1 MFTHRTLPTEK
12 HRETF
17 AQKKNTHIF
26 FLQIAHTD
34 CTKKNTPQN
43 FCTQKLYPEQFLHSR
58 NFSAQKPLRTF
69 FFTAPQFLQRV
80 FLHRK
85 FSAQKVL
92 RTTFFTYRR
101 LYTQMMPLH
110 GKRIAHKTC
119 AHSTLLHATSFYT
132 ERFCFPFLI
141 IYLSCS
147 PSQIVF
153 CKKQA
158 VVVDILYGYHC
169 ALTF

>member
-26 FLQIAHTD
+26 FYKLHTQ
-34 CTKKNTPQN
+34 TAQKKIHPKI
-43 FCTQKLYPEQFLHSR
+43 FARR
-58 NFSAQKPLRTF
+58 NFTQNSFYTAETFPHRSLYEHF

>member
-17 AQKKNTHIF
+17 AQKKKYTHF
-26 FLQIAHTD
+26 FFTN
-34 CTKKNTPQN
+34 CTHRLHKKKYTPKFLHAETLPRTVFTQ
-43 FCTQKLYPEQFLHSR
+43 QKLF
-58 NFSAQKPLRTF
+58 RTEAF
-69 FFTAPQFLQRV
+69 TNIFFTAPQFLQRV